1 MESLYT
7 RFRPRFFDEVI
18 GQESVKRILRQQLN
32 TGNIFNCM
40 IFAGTSGTGK
50 TTLARIFANG
60 VNKGQGFPLEIDAA
74 SNNGVDN
81 VRQIISSAAE
91 RSLNSEYKVYII
103 DEAHMLTT
111 QAWNAFLKCIEEPP
125 RYTIFIFC
133 TTDPQKIPNTIQN
146 RCMRFNF
153 TRVSS
158 SLIEQKLSDICV
170 SLSETADEMA
180 PTNWGEAVNY
190 ISRIC
195 DGEVRKAIS
204 MLETCISYNEN
215 LAMENVI
222 AALGNSAYEDY
233 FTLVNGIIDGNNK
246 ILIETI
252 DKMYDSGVDLKK
264 FVDLFTEFC
273 LDIVKYILSED
284 ISSTKIPNHLED
296 KVKFSIGFD
305 NAIKYYNYIVD
316 KLLNLKN
323 MIKNS
328 TSEKVV
334 IEIVFNQMGRFI

>member
-7 RFRPRFFDEVI
+7 RFRPVKFDEVI
-18 GQESVKRILRQQLN
+18 GQESVKKILKQQLE

-50 TTLARIFANG
+50 TTLARIYAN
-60 VNKGQGFPLEIDAA
+60 VLNKYQGFPIEIDAA

-81 VRQIISSAAE
+81 VRQIINSAAE

-125 RYTIFIFC
+125 KYTIFIFC
-133 TTDPQKIPNTIQN
+133 TTDPHKIPATIQN

-158 SLIEQKLSDICV
+158 ALICQKLTDICTI
-170 SLSETADEMA
+170 LDETVDELA
-180 PTNWGEAVNY
+180 PSNWGNAVEY

-204 MLETCISYNEN
+204 MLETCLSYDSNMS
-215 LAMENVI
+215 MENVLK
-222 AALGNSAYEDY
+222 ALGNSAYDDY

-246 ILIETI
+246 VLIETI
-252 DKMYDSGVDLKK
+252 DKMYDEGVDLVK

-273 LDIVKYILSED
+273 LDITKYILCQD
-284 ISSTKIPNHLED
+284 IKSTKIPDHLED
-296 KVKFSIGFD
+296 KVKFAIGFND
-305 NAIKYYNYIVD
+305 AIKYYNYIVD

-323 MIKNS
+323 MLKNS
-328 TSEKVV
+328 TQERVV
-334 IEIVFNQMGRFI
+334 IEIVFNQMGRFV